1 MLYKI
6 TTECIFSE
14 TGGLCQQI
22 DDVVMAGT
30 LSVTLSD
37 YCINKMEK
45 NVVIPLILK
54 FYCRYLL
61 DRYNRKN

>member
-22 DDVVMAGT
+22 DDVAMAGT

-37 YCINKMEK
+37 YCINKME
-45 NVVIPLILK
+45 
-54 FYCRYLL
+54 
-61 DRYNRKN
+61 